1 LKVAVVLPELDPHQ
15 GGGFVFQSTL
25 YDEIL
30 SARKRTPHSFTFYS
44 GGVRR
49 EGDLRPLGVG
59 RRADAGRA
67 LHRLVRHFED
77 DLLSLPR
84 HLSPRSAFERS
95 LAADG
100 VELVW
105 FATPWADD
113 TGGLPYVF
121 TVWDLEYLR
130 QPWFPELSAG
140 NEWELRD
147 VQLRRWLQKASAVI
161 VPNAAGTEQLQR
173 HFHTPSARIL
183 ELPHPTPRWALDAP
197 ESPMAV
203 ARERPFL
210 FYPAQLWAHKD
221 HATLFEA
228 VRLLRDRGRDFDLV
242 LVGSDKGLGTHLRAR
257 AAELGVADLVRLR
270 VFVSTEELT
279 RLNREAHALTY
290 SSLFGPE
297 NLPPL
302 EAFALGCPVIAA
314 EVPGAAEQLG
324 SAALLV
330 APQSPEA
337 FADAVLALD
346 DDVTRRKL
354 VEAGRARAQAASA
367 RRYVDG
373 VLDWIDNFEPMVR
386 TWR

>member
-1 LKVAVVLPELDPHQ
+1 VAVVLPELDPHQ
-15 GGGFVFQSTL
+15 GGGFVFQNTL
-25 YDEIL
+25 YEEIS
-30 SARKRTPHSFTFYS
+30 SARDRTRHSFTFYA
-44 GGVRR
+44 GGATQ
-49 EGDLRPLGVG
+49 EGDLRPLGIG

-100 VELVW
+100 AELVW

-147 VQLRRWLQKASAVI
+147 AQLRRWLGKASAVI

-173 HFHTPSARIL
+173 HFRTPSARIL
-183 ELPHPTPRWALDAP
+183 ELPHPTPRWALEAP
-197 ESPMAV
+197 EGGVAV
-203 ARERPFL
+203 AHERPFL

-221 HATLFEA
+221 HATLFDA
-228 VRLLRDRGRDFDLV
+228 VRILRERGRDFDLV
-242 LVGSDKGLGTHLRAR
+242 LVGSDKGLGTHLRGR
-257 AAELGVADLVRLR
+257 AAELGVADR
-270 VFVSTEELT
+270 VQFRGFVSTEELAGLY
-279 RLNREAHALTY
+279 RGAHALTY

-314 EVPGAAEQLG
+314 DVPGAAEQMG
-324 SAALLV
+324 DAALLV
-330 APQSPEA
+330 TPQSPEG
-337 FADAVLALD
+337 FADAVLALED
-346 DDVTRRKL
+346 EPARRRL
-354 VEAGRARAQAASA
+354 VEAGRVRAQAASA

-373 VLDWIDNFEPMVR
+373 VLDWLDSFEPMVR